1 MLLLC
6 PICAS
11 EYEVEMLLCPGCG
24 VKLVAGSLE
33 DSDSSQAE
41 QNRTPQM
48 EFVELCR
55 PRGYSIAM
63 LIKETLEQNGV
74 TALVQGGHSMSVLPS
89 LPFLGELRILVPRP
103 QLDYARELYDA
114 YFGAGGE
121 DEEEGD
127 EDGEAEG

>member
-6 PICAS
+6 PICAG

-33 DSDSSQAE
+33 NDDRSEAE
-41 QNRTPQM
+41 QNRPPQI

-89 LPFLGELRILVPRP
+89 LPFLGELRILVPEP

-114 YFGAGGE
+114 YFGARGEGGGE
-121 DEEEGD
+121 E
-127 EDGEAEG
+127 EAEG